1 MSGHGGPGKK
11 GGHEE
16 GGGHAPMWIVSFADM
31 VILLMSFF
39 VLLLCQGSQKTAT
52 DEDLLKILASVKV
65 GFGYTPRPD
74 SKDPLDIAVLQ
85 VLTQKGSGGF
95 PFSGQ
100 RWLSAAVKGS
110 ATKERDTWVKAQSNI
125 GKPVRFARNSDVV
138 PKSSYPDLDE
148 IAEVVR
154 HHYRMIIIQG
164 HCSQE
169 EAYRDAAGGHDLAF
183 RRALAVKIALE
194 SRGVAAARLRIVS
207 CAAHESMTVLKSPD
221 RQLVV
226 VTLGTYFLPTE
237 NDVLQEESLDSD
249 KNKDKEAKTTAKHGH

>member
-1 MSGHGGPGKK
+1 
-11 GGHEE
+11 
-16 GGGHAPMWIVSFADM
+16 MWIVSFADM

-39 VLLLCQGSQKTAT
+39 VLLLCQGSQKSAT
-52 DEDLLKILASVKV
+52 DEDLLRILASVKV

-85 VLTQKGSGGF
+85 MLTQKAGAGF

-100 RWLSAAVKGS
+100 RWMSAAVKGRQN
-110 ATKERDTWVKAQSNI
+110 KERDTWVKAQSNV
-125 GKPVRFARNSDVV
+125 GKPIRFGRNSDVI
-138 PKSSYPDLDE
+138 PKAALPDLE
-148 IAEVVR
+148 QIAEIVR
-154 HHYRMIIIQG
+154 HHYRMIVIQG

-169 EAYRDAAGGHDLAF
+169 EAYRDPAGGHDLAF

-194 SRGVAAARLRIVS
+194 SHGVAAARLRLVS
-207 CAAHESMTVLKSPD
+207 CASHESLKAVKSLD

-237 NDVLQEESLDSD
+237 NDVLNEDAPDGPAEKPAS
-249 KNKDKEAKTTAKHGH
+249 THGH

>member
-1 MSGHGGPGKK
+1 MSGHAGHGKK

-39 VLLLCQGSQKTAT
+39 VLLLCQGSQKTAS

-85 VLTQKGSGGF
+85 VLTQKGSGGVG
-95 PFSGQ
+95 FSGN
-100 RWLSAAVKGS
+100 RWMSAAIKGTS
-110 ATKERDTWVKAQSNI
+110 NKERDTWVKAQSNV
-125 GKPVRFARNSDVV
+125 GKPIRFARNSDVI
-138 PKSSYPDLDE
+138 PKSAYADLDE
-148 IAEVVR
+148 VAEVVR
-154 HHYRMIIIQG
+154 HHYRMIVIQG

-169 EAYRDAAGGHDLAF
+169 EAYRDPAGGHDLSF

-194 SRGVAAARLRIVS
+194 SRGVASARLRIVS

-226 VTLGTYFLPTE
+226 VTLGTYFLPTDH
-237 NDVLQEESLDSD
+237 DVLKEEGLGSEDEHES
-249 KNKDKEAKTTAKHGH
+249 KPASNHGH

>member
-39 VLLLCQGSQKTAT
+39 VLLLCQGSQKSAS
-52 DEDLLKILASVKV
+52 DEDLLRILASVKV

-85 VLTQKGSGGF
+85 VLTQRSGVGS
-95 PFSGQ
+95 PFSGH
-100 RWLSAAVKGS
+100 RWLSAAVKGRQN
-110 ATKERDTWVKAQSNI
+110 KERDTWVKAQSNV
-125 GKPVRFARNSDVV
+125 GKPIRFARNSDVI
-138 PKSSYPDLDE
+138 PKSAVPDLE
-148 IAEVVR
+148 QIAEVVR
-154 HHYRMIIIQG
+154 HHYRMIVIQG

-194 SRGVAAARLRIVS
+194 SFGVASARLRLVS
-207 CAAHESMTVLKSPD
+207 CASHESLKVVKSPD
-221 RQLVV
+221 RQLVA

-237 NDVLQEESLDSD
+237 NDILSEESMDAPPE
-249 KNKDKEAKTTAKHGH
+249 KPAPTH

>member
-39 VLLLCQGSQKTAT
+39 VLLLCQGSQKSST
-52 DEDLLKILASVKV
+52 DEDLLRILASVKV

-74 SKDPLDIAVLQ
+74 SKDPLDVAVLQ
-85 VLTQKGSGGF
+85 MLTQKSGGGF

-100 RWLSAAVKGS
+100 RWLSAAIKGRQN
-110 ATKERDTWVKAQSNI
+110 KERDTWVKAQSHV
-125 GKPVRFARNSDVV
+125 GKPIRFARNSDVI
-138 PKSSYPDLDE
+138 PKSAATDLDQV
-148 IAEVVR
+148 AEVVR
-154 HHYRMIIIQG
+154 HHYRMIVIQG

-169 EAYRDAAGGHDLAF
+169 EAYRDPAGGHDLAF

-194 SRGVAAARLRIVS
+194 SRGIAAARLRLVS
-207 CAAHESMTVLKSPD
+207 CASHESTATLKSPD

-226 VTLGTYFLPTE
+226 VTLGSYFLPTD
-237 NDVLQEESLDSD
+237 NDVLNDEGMDLGSEPPAS
-249 KNKDKEAKTTAKHGH
+249 NHGH

>member
-1 MSGHGGPGKK
+1 MSGHAGHGKK

-85 VLTQKGSGGF
+85 VLTHKGLSGTSY
-95 PFSGQ
+95 SGN
-100 RWLSAAVKGS
+100 RWLSAAIKGT
-110 ATKERDTWVKAQSNI
+110 ANKERDTWVKAQSNV
-125 GKPVRFARNSDVV
+125 GKPVRFAHNSDII
-138 PKSSYPDLDE
+138 PKSAQADLDE

-154 HHYRMIIIQG
+154 HHYRIIVIQG
-164 HCSQE
+164 HCSQD
-169 EAYRDAAGGHDLAF
+169 EAYRDAAGGHDLSF

-194 SRGVAAARLRIVS
+194 SRGVATTRLRLVS
-207 CAAHESMTVLKSPD
+207 CSAHEAANVLKSPD
-221 RQLVV
+221 RQLAV

-237 NDVLQEESLDSD
+237 NDVLDTEMAPDSD
-249 KNKDKEAKTTAKHGH
+249 KEKPQDSSHGH

>member
-1 MSGHGGPGKK
+1 MSGHGPGKK

-39 VLLLCQGSQKTAT
+39 VLLLCQGSQKSAT

-65 GFGYTPRPD
+65 GFGYTPRPG
-74 SKDPLDIAVLQ
+74 SKDPLDVAVLQ
-85 VLTQKGSGGF
+85 VLTQKGSGGVS
-95 PFSGQ
+95 FSGN
-100 RWLSAAVKGS
+100 RWMSAAIKG
-110 ATKERDTWVKAQSNI
+110 AAQKERDTWVKAQAHI
-125 GKPVRFARNSDVV
+125 GKPVRFARNSDVI
-138 PKSSYPDLDE
+138 PKSADKDLDE
-148 IAEVVR
+148 IAEIVR
-154 HHYRMIIIQG
+154 HHYRMIVIQG

-194 SRGVAAARLRIVS
+194 SRGLAAARLRLVS
-207 CAAHESMTVLKSPD
+207 CASHESVATLKSPD

-226 VTLGTYFLPTE
+226 VTLGTYYLPTDH
-237 NDVLQEESLDSD
+237 DVLEDESLEETPEKSSKHDS
-249 KNKDKEAKTTAKHGH
+249 ASKHGH